1 MGSGALVVEVE
12 GRASISNHL
21 VLESCTISACSG
33 VSHYVV
39 TGPLR

>member
-21 VLESCTISACSG
+21 VFGSLHRFSPCVG
-33 VSHYVV
+33 L
-39 TGPLR
+39 LRIEDNPP